1 MLQFVLTP
9 AAGKRLIGK
18 ALAAHPTVQAAS
30 RSATLVIIAGTTNGY
45 AAEEILLGLGQA
57 DGFSRK
63 RFFRGIVLPP
73 GRTTKEGRLPNE
85 GGFPGDV
92 VIVNGIWQKGK
103 TIFDVVDELKEG
115 DIILKG
121 ANALDLTRKQ
131 AAVLIGHPRGGTT
144 ISILQAAA
152 GKRVLLILP
161 VGLEKRVPGDLM
173 ALAARMNAP
182 GESGFRLLPVP
193 GEVFTEIEAIRLL
206 TGADAEMVAAGGVG
220 GAEGAVWLALRG
232 SEVQLAKAA
241 EIIKEVSGDISQLDL
256 FL

>member
-9 AAGKRLIGK
+9 SAGKRLIGK
-18 ALAAHPTVQAAS
+18 ALAAHPAVQAAS
-30 RSATLVIIAGTTNGY
+30 RSATIVIIAGTTNGY
-45 AAEEILLGLGQA
+45 VAEEILMGLGQA

-73 GRTTKEGRLPNE
+73 GRTTGEGRLPDE
-85 GGFPGDV
+85 SVFPGDV
-92 VIVNGIWQKGK
+92 VIAKGVWQKGR

-121 ANALDLTRKQ
+121 ANALDLAQRQ
-131 AAVLIGHPRGGTT
+131 AAILIGHPRGGTT

-152 GKRVLLILP
+152 GKRVRLILP
-161 VGLEKRVPGDLM
+161 VGLEKRISGDLM

-182 GESGFRLLPVP
+182 GGSGFRLLPVP

-206 TGADAEMVAAGGVG
+206 TGAEAEMLAAGGVG
-220 GAEGAVWLALRG
+220 GAEGAVWLALQG
-232 SEVQLAKAA
+232 SPEQLAKA
-241 EIIKEVSGDISQLDL
+241 EDLMREVSGEISWSDVVA
-256 FL
+256 